1 MTAVKRKV
9 GRPISNVQSAQT
21 TWTML
26 KEAEKKAKAERAQF
40 EKEIRAGFYPD
51 AFRLEAPDVEKYVPA
66 GIWRSYVGQ
75 GWITAN
81 EVPKNQSL
89 VIKLK

>member
-21 TWTML
+21 TWAML
-26 KEAEKKAKAERAQF
+26 KLAEKKAKAERAQF

-51 AFRLEAPDVEKYVPA
+51 AFRLETPEPSYHVPA
-66 GIWRSYVGQ
+66 GIWQSHVGQ

-81 EVPKNQSL
+81 QVQKNQSL

>member
-26 KEAEKKAKAERAQF
+26 KEAEKKAKAEQSAIRERDTRRFLSRCIPSGSTKGGELCPCRHLASAC
-40 EKEIRAGFYPD
+40 RAGLD
-51 AFRLEAPDVEKYVPA
+51 N
-66 GIWRSYVGQ
+66 SQ
-75 GWITAN
+75 
-81 EVPKNQSL
+81 
-89 VIKLK
+89 

>member
-21 TWTML
+21 TWAML
-26 KEAEKKAKAERAQF
+26 KEAEKTAKENRAQF

-51 AFRLEAPDVEKYVPA
+51 AFRLETPKAENYVPA
-66 GIWRSYVGQ
+66 AIWKAHVGQ
-75 GWITAN
+75 DWITAN

>member
-21 TWTML
+21 TWAML

-51 AFRLEAPDVEKYVPA
+51 AFRLEAPKAENYVPA
-66 GIWRSYVGQ
+66 AIWQAHVGQ